1 MGSCKDGLSDL
12 KRIRRALERSRE
24 LGHFLGSRGGSWW
37 FVFISAVPG
46 ADCHMNTTSGRGL
59 SLGPQPWPPVRP
71 KCCAV
76 GARVGLH
83 ASGTAEMRCLKVL
96 WGAGQKMDFS
106 V

>member
-1 MGSCKDGLSDL
+1 MGSCKAGLSNP
-12 KRIRRALERSRE
+12 KRISRALERSRE
-24 LGHFLGSRGGSWW
+24 LGHFLGSRAGSWW

-46 ADCHMNTTSGRGL
+46 ADGHVSTTSGRCL

-76 GARVGLH
+76 GAGVGLH
-83 ASGTAEMRCLKVL
+83 ALGTAETRCLQVL
-96 WGAGQKMDFS
+96 WGAGQQTDFS